1 MELTDSLTV
10 AELISSQEPFT
21 VAACPPARHKPP
33 IRTRPS
39 QCKCGACERC
49 LDNARWDR
57 IFREKFEDPD
67 YYRQERRQGGSS
79 LA

>member
-10 AELISSQEPFT
+10 ANLISNRETAGQAVVQRNTS
-21 VAACPPARHKPP
+21 PAHMR
-33 IRTRPS
+33 RG
-39 QCKCGACERC
+39 QCKCGSCTRC
-49 LDNARWDR
+49 LDNARWER

-67 YYRQERRQGGSS
+67 YYRQPRSRVSGSS